1 MISAKVSETKK
12 EYHNIKIIGRTDM
25 YPKSLQFREKYRKEE

>member
-1 MISAKVSETKK
+1 MRRQHDKL
-12 EYHNIKIIGRTDM
+12 KIIGRTDV